1 MFFFMMVFLVLVLI
15 RPQEYPQWAD
25 SLTVPLLPIVL
36 LVAALFWLFSQRR
49 SFAAPQYIL
58 LPAFLLV
65 LMMSKVANG
74 WAGGAVE
81 QLTKFLPVVLAF
93 VLLANAANTRE
104 RIVTA
109 MAVFSVCG
117 AVLALHGIEQAQL
130 GVGWTGV
137 GLSQETRIQYVGI
150 FNDPNDLGM
159 LFVMCLPMA
168 MYLSGRGG
176 MMGMRR
182 LFWLLVAGL
191 LLYGV
196 YLTNSRGTLL
206 AVLVLLGLYVWR
218 RYGLFLAGV
227 LGSAGLVAM
236 AALSTRFQ
244 EMEVGEES
252 AMGRVESWYQGM
264 QMFISRPILGVG
276 ADAYSD
282 YHDLTAHNSLVLVLA
297 ETGAIGFCVWIA
309 FVGYGFLMML
319 AVARHRG
326 APAPGAAGAAGAA
339 AAPAP
344 DAAQQEGWKQDR
356 AIARALLLSQCGYL
370 VTGFFLS
377 RSYVII
383 LYLLAALVVAHY
395 VGMRER
401 YPLLPEFRLSRDL
414 LRWALWTMVG
424 IVGLYFVVKI
434 LFALA

>member
-1 MFFFMMVFLVLVLI
+1 MFFFMMVFLALVLI
-15 RPQEYPQWAD
+15 RPQEYPQWEGAIP
-25 SLTVPLLPIVL
+25 VPLLPIVL
-36 LVAALFWLFSQRR
+36 LIAALFWLFSQRK

-58 LPAFLLV
+58 LPTFLVV
-65 LMMSKVANG
+65 LMLSKVVNG
-74 WAGGAVE
+74 WAGGAME

-109 MAVFSVCG
+109 MKVFAICG
-117 AVLALHGIEQAQL
+117 TVLALHGIEQAQL
-130 GVGWTGV
+130 GMGWTGV

-176 MMGMRR
+176 MMGLTR
-182 LFWLLVAGL
+182 LFWLLMAGIL
-191 LLYGV
+191 MYGV

-206 AVLVLLGLYVWR
+206 AVLVLLGLYVWK
-218 RYGLFLAGV
+218 RYGLVLAGL
-227 LGSAGLVAM
+227 LGSAGLVVM
-236 AALSTRFQ
+236 STLSSRFQ
-244 EMEVGEES
+244 EMEVGEAS
-252 AMGRVESWYQGM
+252 AMGRVESWYHGM
-264 QMFISRPILGVG
+264 QMFISHPILGVG
-276 ADAYSD
+276 ADSYSD
-282 YHDLTAHNSLVLVLA
+282 YHELTAHNSLVLVLA
-297 ETGAIGFCVWIA
+297 ETGAVGFCVWIA
-309 FVGYGFLMML
+309 FVGYGFLMMM
-319 AVARHRG
+319 AVARQRG
-326 APAPGAAGAAGAA
+326 VLPVEAGTAPPT
-339 AAPAP
+339 PE
-344 DAAQQEGWKQDR
+344 QLEGWKQDQ

-395 VGMRER
+395 IGMRER
-401 YPLLPEFRLSRDL
+401 YPLLPQFRLSSDL
-414 LRWALWTMVG
+414 LRWVFWTMVG
-424 IVGLYFVVKI
+424 IVGLYLVVKI

>member
-1 MFFFMMVFLVLVLI
+1 MLLI
-15 RPQEYPQWAD
+15 
-25 SLTVPLLPIVL
+25 
-36 LVAALFWLFSQRR
+36 AALFWLFSPRK

-58 LPAFLLV
+58 LPAFLAV
-65 LMMSKVANG
+65 LMLSKVVNG

-109 MAVFSVCG
+109 MKVFAICG
-117 AVLALHGIEQAQL
+117 TVLALHGIEQAQL
-130 GVGWTGV
+130 GMGWTGV

-176 MMGMRR
+176 MMGLAR
-182 LFWLLVAGL
+182 LFWLLMAGI

-218 RYGLFLAGV
+218 RYGLIMAGM

-252 AMGRVESWYQGM
+252 AMGRVESWYHGM

-282 YHDLTAHNSLVLVLA
+282 YHELTAHNSLVLVLA
-297 ETGAIGFCVWIA
+297 ETGAIGFGVWIA

-319 AVARHRG
+319 AVARRRG
-326 APAPGAAGAAGAA
+326 ALPVEASGTP
-339 AAPAP
+339 PP
-344 DAAQQEGWKQDR
+344 PEQLEGWKQDQ
-356 AIARALLLSQCGYL
+356 AIARALLLSQCGYM

-401 YPLLPEFRLSRDL
+401 YPLLPEFSLGRDL
-414 LRWALWTMVG
+414 VRWTFWTAVG

>member
-25 SLTVPLLPIVL
+25 SIPVPLLPIVL
-36 LVAALFWLFSQRR
+36 VIAALFWLFSRR
-49 SFAAPQYIL
+49 KSFAAPQYLL
-58 LPAFLLV
+58 LPVFLLV
-65 LMMSKVANG
+65 LMLSKVVNG
-74 WAGGAVE
+74 WSGGAVE

-104 RIVTA
+104 RVVTA
-109 MAVFSVCG
+109 MAVFAVCG

-176 MMGMRR
+176 VMGMRR
-182 LFWLLVAGL
+182 LFWLLVAGI

-218 RYGLFLAGV
+218 RYGLVMAGI
-227 LGSAGLVAM
+227 LGGAGLVAM

-264 QMFISRPILGVG
+264 QMFVSHPILGVG

-297 ETGAIGFCVWIA
+297 ETGAIGFGIWIA

-319 AVARHRG
+319 AVARRRG
-326 APAPGAAGAAGAA
+326 ELPVEGQGAA
-339 AAPAP
+339 P
-344 DAAQQEGWKQDR
+344 DPQVLEGWRQDQ
-356 AIARALLLSQCGYL
+356 AISRALLLSQCGYL

-395 VGMRER
+395 TAMRER
-401 YPLLPEFRLSRDL
+401 YPLLPEFRLSHDL
-414 LRWALWTMVG
+414 VRWAVWTVVG